1 MTEKQFHLKIKWKN
15 REKTEAHEIVLYD
28 DGQPLCELI
37 SVDDA
42 RLVRDVLN
50 EQYALIKRLKTIR
63 EEQIQTILKQKRKI
77 KELTAQLQTDDV
89 CIKCKH
95 HYLIN
100 YPESSKYY
108 ISKCKK
114 EHEECSKED
123 IRFCEDFEFELEGDV
138 E

>member
-15 REKTEAHEIVLYD
+15 KEKTEAHEIVLYD

-77 KELTAQLQTDDV
+77 KELTVQLQTDDI
-89 CIKCKH
+89 CSKCKH
-95 HYLIN
+95 EYLVKRDDGYFIA
-100 YPESSKYY
+100 
-108 ISKCKK
+108 KCKK
-114 EHEECSKED
+114 GHNECSKGD
-123 IRFCEDFEFELEGDV
+123 IRFCEDFEFELGGDV
-138 E
+138 KWD

>member
-63 EEQIQTILKQKRKI
+63 EEQIQT
-77 KELTAQLQTDDV
+77 DDV

>member
-1 MTEKQFHLKIKWKN
+1 MTENKRYYVDKDGD
-15 REKTEAHEIVLYD
+15 LYD
-28 DGQPLCELI
+28 GKTNELLMLDFGYDKYTYVKNI
-37 SVDDA
+37 ID
-42 RLVRDVLN
+42 RLN
-50 EQYALIKRLKTIR
+50 EQDTEIKRLKV
-63 EEQIQTILKQKRKI
+63 
-77 KELTAQLQTDDV
+77 QLQTDEEDV

-114 EHEECSKED
+114 GHEECSKEY
-123 IRFCEDFEFELEGDV
+123 IRFCEDFELKEENI

>member
-1 MTEKQFHLKIKWKN
+1 MTERYIYEN
-15 REKTEAHEIVLYD
+15 NSITD
-28 DGQPLCELI
+28 
-37 SVDDA
+37 
-42 RLVRDVLN
+42 
-50 EQYALIKRLKTIR
+50 TI
-63 EEQIQTILKQKRKI
+63 I
-77 KELTAQLQTDDV
+77 KETIELTNYDEIINLLNQKENQLLHYEKRINELTTQLQTEEESV